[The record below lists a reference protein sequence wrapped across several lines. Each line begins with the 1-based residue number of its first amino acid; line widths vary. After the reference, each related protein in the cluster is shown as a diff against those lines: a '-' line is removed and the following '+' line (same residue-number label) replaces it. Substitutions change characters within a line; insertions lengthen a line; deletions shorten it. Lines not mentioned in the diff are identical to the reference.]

1 MGPMITSNTFT
12 GTIIVAANS
21 GTTNVVRVA
30 RALGMTR
37 DDVWAA
43 ADAAW
48 EARNYSASRT
58 LSIAVARL

>member
-1 MGPMITSNTFT
+1 MRPMTTSNTFT

-37 DDVWAA
+37 DDIWAA

-48 EARNYSASRT
+48 EAGNYSASRT
-58 LSIAVARL
+58 LSTAAGRV